1 MYVCMNIYVVQETTP
16 ICRSC
21 LVCAYPFR
29 ISSTLGIKANNLQSP
44 DTATDKWKS
53 YLCVPDHSRVCLSYF
68 RKTYIRTSRRHTTGA
83 SFQEPHFTNIL
94 QVYKSLFRISI
105 KYYSVYVCIQKL
117 LLVHANACLRDIFSL
132 VYT

>member
-1 MYVCMNIYVVQETTP
+1 MRVPIKSNVYVCICMNINVVQETTP

-53 YLCVPDHSRVCLSYF
+53 YLCVPDRSRVCVSLTFGKLIYARLVVTQQVLVFKNRISQTFFKCTKVYF
-68 RKTYIRTSRRHTTGA
+68 A
-83 SFQEPHFTNIL
+83 
-94 QVYKSLFRISI
+94 SI
-105 KYYSVYVCIQKL
+105 KYYSVCVCIQKL
-117 LLVHANACLRDIFSL
+117 LIC
-132 VYT
+132 